1 MNCTIKFLGKTDDRR
16 QQEKSEKDKT
26 QKISTSGD
34 NQSERGNKCLI
45 NVIVVNIKS
54 NVICKYIIFP
64 FRKCN
69 F

>member
-16 QQEKSEKDKT
+16 QQEKSEKDNT

-54 NVICKYIIFP
+54 NVICKYIIVSIQ
-64 FRKCN
+64 KM
-69 F
+69 

>member
-16 QQEKSEKDKT
+16 QREKSEKDKT
-26 QKISTSGD
+26 QIISTSGD

-54 NVICKYIIFP
+54 NVICKYIIVSIQ
-64 FRKCN
+64 KM
-69 F
+69 